1 VTALDFPYRIEPGGR
16 TATTE
21 EADHIRDL
29 VEQLLFTMPGERVM
43 RPDFGSGLMQLVF
56 QPNSD
61 ELATAVQLLV
71 QGSLQQWLGELI
83 TVEAVEVTADE
94 STIEV
99 VIRYVV
105 RLTQE
110 RRTETFNRRIA

>member
-1 VTALDFPYRIEPGGR
+1 MELDFPYRIEPGGR

-21 EADHIRDL
+21 GAAHIRDL

-61 ELATAVQLLV
+61 ELATAVQFLV

-83 TVEAVEVTADE
+83 TVEAVEASADE
-94 STIEV
+94 SAIDVT
-99 VIRYVV
+99 IRYVI
-105 RLTQE
+105 RLTDE
-110 RRTETFNRRIA
+110 RRTETFSRRLG

>member
-1 VTALDFPYRIEPGGR
+1 MELDFPYRIDPAGR
-16 TATTE
+16 TATSEGT
-21 EADHIRDL
+21 DHIRDL

-56 QPNSD
+56 QPNSA
-61 ELATAVQLLV
+61 ELATAVQFLV

-83 TVEAVEVTADE
+83 TVEAVEVTSDE
-94 STIEV
+94 SSIEV

-105 RLTQE
+105 RQTQE
-110 RRTETFNRRIA
+110 RRTDTFERQVA